1 MSDKKWYV
9 VHTQTG
15 SEEKAKAG
23 LESKIAST
31 DLKDFVEQVVV
42 PTEQVSEI
50 RSGKKRITE
59 RKFFP
64 GYILIKMTMSKESWY
79 MVKSTPGITGFIG
92 PGRRPTPI
100 SEEEVDAILRRTED
114 TETKPTPKVSYD
126 VGESIRIAQGPF
138 ANFNGQVMEVFPERG
153 KLKVSV
159 SIFGRSTLV
168 ELEYWQVESMDS

>member
-1 MSDKKWYV
+1 MAEMKWYV

-23 LESKIAST
+23 LQRQVAT
-31 DLKDFVEQVVV
+31 TALKNFVSEVVV

-50 RSGKKRITE
+50 RGGKKRITE

-64 GYILIKMTMSKESWY
+64 GYILIKMDMCKESWY

-92 PGRRPTPI
+92 PGRKPAPI
-100 SEEEVDAILRRTED
+100 SEEEVNSILRRTVD
-114 TETKPTPKVSYD
+114 TETKPTPKIVFD
-126 VGESIRIAQGPF
+126 IGESIRIAQGPF
-138 ANFNGQVMEVFPERG
+138 ANFNGQVMEVFPDRG

-168 ELEYWQVESMDS
+168 ELENWQVEKL

>member
-1 MSDKKWYV
+1 MSEMKWYV

-23 LESKIAST
+23 LEGRMATT
-31 DLKDFVEQVVV
+31 DLKKYIGEIIV
-42 PTEQVSEI
+42 PTEQVAEI
-50 RSGKKRITE
+50 RCGKKRITA

-64 GYILIKMTMSKESWY
+64 GYLIVKMDMNKESWY
-79 MVKSTPGITGFIG
+79 LVKTTPGITGFIG

-100 SEEEVDAILRRTED
+100 SEDEVKAILQRTED
-114 TETKPTPKVSYD
+114 TETKPTPKITFEI
-126 VGESIRIAQGPF
+126 GESMRIAQGPF
-138 ANFNGQVMEVFPERG
+138 ANFNGSVMEVYPERG

-168 ELEYWQVESMDS
+168 ELEYWQVEKL

>member
-15 SEEKAKAG
+15 SEEKAKSG
-23 LESKIAST
+23 LESKMAITA
-31 DLKDFVEQVVV
+31 LKNFVGEIVV

-50 RSGKKRITE
+50 RSGKKRITS

-64 GYILIKMTMSKESWY
+64 GYVLINMEMNNESWY
-79 MVKSTPGITGFIG
+79 LVKSTPGITGFIG
-92 PGRRPTPI
+92 PGRKPTPI
-100 SEEEVDAILRRTED
+100 SEEEVNKILARTED
-114 TETKPTPKVSYD
+114 TETKPTPKTTFEI
-126 VGESIRIAQGPF
+126 GESIRIAQGPF
-138 ANFNGQVMEVFPERG
+138 ANFNGTVTDVYPDRG

-168 ELEYWQVESMDS
+168 ELEYWQVEKI